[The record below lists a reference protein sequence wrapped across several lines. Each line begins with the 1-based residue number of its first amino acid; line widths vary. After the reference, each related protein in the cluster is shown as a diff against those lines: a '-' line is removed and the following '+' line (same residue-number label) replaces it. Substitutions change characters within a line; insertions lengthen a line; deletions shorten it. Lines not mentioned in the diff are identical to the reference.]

1 MKLYQLRSKQSL
13 PISKQ
18 KAWDFLSQPKNL
30 KVITP
35 EHMGFHIL
43 SGGDKPMFPG
53 QIIQYKVSPFPGF
66 TTKWVSEI
74 TQVEYGNYFVDVQL
88 FGPYALWHHK
98 HFIHEIEGGV
108 VMEDIIDYKIPLGI
122 LGQMAHPIIVKKQL
136 KQIFKFREEKLTNLF
151 GTMENMPSELIFDS
165 F

>member
-43 SGGDKPMFPG
+43 AGGDKPMFPG

>member
-18 KAWDFLSQPKNL
+18 KAWNFLSQPKNL

-35 EHMGFHIL
+35 EHMGFHVL